1 MSALQVR
8 KPTLNRKLTSR
19 WNRGSGNCSVSSAG
33 PASFLSTAIRQNKL
47 DTKSEHR
54 SRARRLGRTKIETT
68 RTFFFSR
75 LKFTPKTPNDK
86 HSNFHLFVILLIT
99 TQHFMLKKDYHRSI
113 YKFLFFLNISRFQVR
128 SRSRGQPGKERSSQ
142 GVRAGPSF

>member
-8 KPTLNRKLTSR
+8 KPTLYRKITSH
-19 WNRGSGNCSVSSAG
+19 WKRGSGNCSVSSAG

-54 SRARRLGRTKIETT
+54 SRARSLGRTKIETT

-113 YKFLFFLNISRFQVR
+113 YKFLFFLTSAG
-128 SRSRGQPGKERSSQ
+128 SKCAAEAEGSLERSAPAR
-142 GVRAGPSF
+142 V